1 MFTENHKITTW
12 LSKLIKQAKI
22 LLITDKA
29 LARIDEMK
37 YGKDFHLVAAPKL
50 VNEPTPKSRRAFWTD
65 EEVQRL
71 QELFQI
77 NPYPDQQAKRQLR

>member
-1 MFTENHKITTW
+1 M
-12 LSKLIKQAKI
+12 

-37 YGKDFHLVAAPKL
+37 YGKDFHLVAAPKM
-50 VNEPTPKSRRAFWTD
+50 VTPEPTPKSRRAFWTD

-71 QELFQI
+71 QVRGI
-77 NPYPDQQAKRQLR
+77 